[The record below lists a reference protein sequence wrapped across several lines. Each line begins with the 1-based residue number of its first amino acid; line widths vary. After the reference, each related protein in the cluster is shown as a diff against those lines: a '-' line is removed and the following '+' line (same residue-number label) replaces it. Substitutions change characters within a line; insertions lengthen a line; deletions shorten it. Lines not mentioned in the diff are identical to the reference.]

1 MRGGSGSRP
10 ELSGL
15 VTDVKMADYY
25 SSTVVQQ
32 TIPNADMSPLECLL
46 LTHIFESEPD
56 GDDIYFFASEA
67 TCDVISV
74 NRAELEAAL
83 SASEQ
88 YKSSVISFVKDRLT
102 ETADT
107 ETEVEMD
114 FSLISWEPM
123 FQDIVRRSPT
133 LNEVT
138 GTSQTTEPR
147 ESPTSQKIR
156 PLVLFAFCI
165 RFDLAIL
172 TNVARMRQ
180 DARTVPRRL
189 PATFD
194 VPPARRRYGIG
205 IS

>member
-1 MRGGSGSRP
+1 
-10 ELSGL
+10 
-15 VTDVKMADYY
+15 MADYY

-32 TIPNADMSPLECLL
+32 TIPNADMSPLERLL

-56 GDDIYFFASEA
+56 GDGIYFFASEA

-88 YKSSVISFVKDRLT
+88 YKSSVISFVKDCLT

-138 GTSQTTEPR
+138 AMTAFTCSKMRPDGFGGMAILITADVILGKSTDDVLCELMDEAEKATMAKAPADSDSAKPPFEPR
-147 ESPTSQKIR
+147 
-156 PLVLFAFCI
+156 A
-165 RFDLAIL
+165 
-172 TNVARMRQ
+172 
-180 DARTVPRRL
+180 VP
-189 PATFD
+189 
-194 VPPARRRYGIG
+194 
-205 IS
+205 